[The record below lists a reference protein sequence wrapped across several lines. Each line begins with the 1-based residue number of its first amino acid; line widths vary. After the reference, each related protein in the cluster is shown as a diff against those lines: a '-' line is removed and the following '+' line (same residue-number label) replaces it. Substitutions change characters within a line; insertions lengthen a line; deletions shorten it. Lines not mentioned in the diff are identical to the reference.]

1 MKVRKVSNLAAPPVH
16 RQIGA
21 LSGNYELC
29 YSRTKTMLNGYTLCS
44 LVASKEQHVDDHEQV
59 KKVSIIIDCIDYVTG
74 IGNII
79 QAPGHS
85 VLRANTFSMHVGH
98 GSRLKMANF

>member
-29 YSRTKTMLNGYTLCS
+29 YSRTKTTYTLCS
-44 LVASKEQHVDDHEQV
+44 LVASKEQHVDDREQV
-59 KKVSIIIDCIDYVTG
+59 KKVSII
-74 IGNII
+74 
-79 QAPGHS
+79 
-85 VLRANTFSMHVGH
+85 
-98 GSRLKMANF
+98 